1 MFALN
6 TKRILSIVLLLLFT
20 STAYI
25 HTFHNGWTTWDD
37 DVYVT
42 DNHFIR
48 DITAE
53 NLVAIWTKSFNG
65 SYLPLTLMSY
75 MVDYAIG
82 GYNPAVYHTI
92 NLLFHIINV
101 VLVYV
106 ISVRLSNGSHLT
118 GFVVAL
124 IFGIHP
130 MHVESVAWIS
140 GRKDMVSGMFFLLS
154 VIAYLNYIQQAQ
166 QKGLVL
172 SFIFFTLALYSKITV
187 VMLPFVLILLDIYIG
202 RTWRWNLVYEKLF
215 FFLIAIVF
223 VVIGY
228 FAQYTAGALR
238 HSSLLEMLL
247 MPHYSLF
254 FYIYKFFLPI
264 QLSSY
269 YPYPKIDEGMVP
281 IVVYLSLP
289 IVYVIFY
296 LVWKNRSSRH
306 VVFGFLF
313 FLLLVFP
320 VLQHIRFSG
329 IIAADRFTYLPYI
342 GLAFPI
348 GVLVE
353 KIFQRS
359 SKQLR
364 MLSITIGIILCAAM
378 FALTFHRVQVWK
390 DSNTL
395 WNDVLKKYPDAFR

>member
-1 MFALN
+1 MN

-106 ISVRLSNGSHLT
+106 LSVRLSNGSHLT

-296 LVWKNRSSRH
+296 LVWENRSSRH